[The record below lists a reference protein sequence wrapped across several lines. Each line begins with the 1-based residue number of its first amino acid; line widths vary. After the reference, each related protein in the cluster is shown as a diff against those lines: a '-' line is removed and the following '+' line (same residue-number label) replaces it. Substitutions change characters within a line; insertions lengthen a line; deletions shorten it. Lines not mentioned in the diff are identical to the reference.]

1 MTSLEVAS
9 VMREAIEAVHPDWT
23 VSSYAAADG
32 GEGTVEA
39 FLAACGGRRL
49 TSTVAGP
56 LGQPVEATWAML
68 DSSTAVLETASAA
81 GLGLVDGHPDPS
93 LTTTYG
99 LGQLVVKALDEGAR
113 RILIGLGGS
122 ATNDA
127 GCGLACACGI
137 RFLDDGGEAF
147 TPVGANLDRIA
158 SIDYSHLDPRLEGVE
173 IMAICDV
180 SNPFY
185 GPQGAARIYAPQK
198 GADDAMVALL
208 DRNMMTLASKLDV
221 DVQSMSGSGAAGGL
235 GGGLVAF
242 LGARLSGG
250 SDAFLDAIG
259 FEEKAAKA
267 NLIITG
273 EGRIDG
279 QSLSGKLVVGIARR
293 AKRLGV
299 PVIALVGDALECAK
313 VYEEGVS
320 AVFSTNRR
328 AVPFSEARL
337 SAKAD
342 LRATM
347 DDLLRFA
354 AITRRLE

>member
-1 MTSLEVAS
+1 
-9 VMREAIEAVHPDWT
+9 
-23 VSSYAAADG
+23 
-32 GEGTVEA
+32 
-39 FLAACGGRRL
+39 
-49 TSTVAGP
+49 
-56 LGQPVEATWAML
+56 
-68 DSSTAVLETASAA
+68 
-81 GLGLVDGHPDPS
+81 
-93 LTTTYG
+93 
-99 LGQLVVKALDEGAR
+99 
-113 RILIGLGGS
+113 
-122 ATNDA
+122 
-127 GCGLACACGI
+127 
-137 RFLDDGGEAF
+137 
-147 TPVGANLDRIA
+147 
-158 SIDYSHLDPRLEGVE
+158 
-173 IMAICDV
+173 MAICDV

-279 QSLSGKLVVGIARR
+279 QSLSGKLVVCIARR